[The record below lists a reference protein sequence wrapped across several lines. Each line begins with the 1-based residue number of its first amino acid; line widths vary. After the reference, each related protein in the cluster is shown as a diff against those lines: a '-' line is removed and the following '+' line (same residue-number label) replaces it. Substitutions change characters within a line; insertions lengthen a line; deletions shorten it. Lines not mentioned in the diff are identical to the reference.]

1 MEAVEVDN
9 SIAVEQSQYPAEF
22 GKPSA
27 EYENGSDTAANEKV
41 TAKNNLKEAEMELN
55 SAESETNGEE
65 REVNAAES
73 EVNAAE
79 SDLNSVE
86 GELNSAE
93 SELNSADNVVNAAEN
108 EADTLEDSVAPA
120 ETVGETYPTFEI
132 GCAETISEDA
142 FEEEKTVSEDIL
154 ENGDS
159 EALFKDYDVENNKLN
174 GLDDNGL
181 DDEADISTKESEL
194 DEEESSPKEQEP
206 VNESNETEKVPADPK
221 PSPVKKESDDGD
233 EPNEDPNRDGDGDSD
248 LEMDPEIAAAMEASL
263 LETEQMDEKEDDDE
277 PKSDEAKEPLI
288 RFCNET
294 EVDEDEEDVDDPM
307 DVDDHDAIAA
317 DDEELTLE
325 GEAVT
330 GEMEIGGI
338 EIGSSISISNPLE
351 ADGNP
356 LDEDPGDYDPLVEDG
371 CGIAVD
377 EESNEFL
384 DRVNSG
390 FMTQIH
396 SFPELSN
403 GKGARGPRGPYK
415 RRNRDEDYDPLAPS
429 APVQKRSKPSGT
441 LTCSLCHFPFPC
453 IGELKLHRFTDHEN
467 QAKPNFLDLAEVA
480 IGKCKTKGG
489 VSNQRIL
496 KEILNDPMTTDTNQK
511 AKIILNKALKFGVE
525 KGRLKLGKPGK
536 KATTQRYYLVKRKKD
551 IKKVFEQFNKNKK
564 LIEFNEDII
573 RNPPKP
579 PPKPARSLAPKLP
592 GVSITKISG
601 EPSKAGHITQP
612 DPKKFGRGKRT
623 GSKPTFGGEIT
634 LDSDSSD
641 DDIAIISEKITVKP
655 KKKVVVV
662 RGPGPGKGRGVTK
675 VAPKSSPAA
684 RKLPSNLVKVGGS
697 KPVQARPVAPAAAPK
712 KPTKTA
718 FDDSDEEED
727 LTCKM
732 CQSSFWFKS
741 QLVEHLTNTHNVENP
756 EKYFRKQ

>member
-1 MEAVEVDN
+1 MEAVEVDKK
-9 SIAVEQSQYPAEF
+9 SIAEQSQH
-22 GKPSA
+22 SS
-27 EYENGSDTAANEKV
+27 EYETSTAECDTHAEGYEKLTAENE
-41 TAKNNLKEAEMELN
+41 
-55 SAESETNGEE
+55 S
-65 REVNAAES
+65 NAAES
-73 EVNAAE
+73 ESNAADSE
-79 SDLNSVE
+79 SIAAKSDTIDTNAVEHETNSE
-86 GELNSAE
+86 E
-93 SELNSADNVVNAAEN
+93 
-108 EADTLEDSVAPA
+108 DTFTQTEIA
-120 ETVGETYPTFEI
+120 GETFPSFEI
-132 GCAETISEDA
+132 QCAETISEDA
-142 FEEEKTVSEDIL
+142 FEEEKTVTEDNL
-154 ENGDS
+154 ENS
-159 EALFKDYDVENNKLN
+159 ETLFKDYDTENGKVN
-174 GLDDNGL
+174 GY
-181 DDEADISTKESEL
+181 DDEADNSTKENDVNE
-194 DEEESSPKEQEP
+194 DESSPKEQEP
-206 VNESNETEKVPADPK
+206 VNESNETEKVVVDPK
-221 PSPVKKESDDGD
+221 PSPAKKENDDGD

-263 LETEQMDEKEDDDE
+263 LETEQMDEKDEDE
-277 PKSDEAKEPLI
+277 PRSDDAKEPLI

-294 EVDEDEEDVDDPM
+294 EVDDEEEDVDDPM
-307 DVDDHDAIAA
+307 AVDAISA

-338 EIGSSISISNPLE
+338 EIGTSIPISNPLE

-377 EESNEFL
+377 EDTNGFL

-390 FMTQIH
+390 YMTQIH
-396 SFPELSN
+396 SFPELN
-403 GKGARGPRGPYK
+403 GGKGARGPRGPYK
-415 RRNRDEDYDPLAPS
+415 KRNRDEDYDPLATS

-453 IGELKLHRFTDHEN
+453 IGELKLHRYTDHEN

-496 KEILNDPMTTDTNQK
+496 KEILNDPMTTDSNQK

-525 KGRLKLGKPGK
+525 KGRLKYGKPGK
-536 KATTQRYYLVKRKKD
+536 KATTQRYYLVKKKKD

-564 LIEFNEDII
+564 LIEFNEDAV

-579 PPKPARSLAPKLP
+579 PPKPPRSLAPKLP
-592 GVSITKISG
+592 GVSITKIG
-601 EPSKAGHITQP
+601 GAPSKASHITQP

-641 DDIAIISEKITVKP
+641 DEIAIISEKITVKP

-662 RGPGPGKGRGVTK
+662 RGPASGQKGKAVTK
-675 VAPKSSPAA
+675 IAPKASPAA

-712 KPTKTA
+712 RPTKTA

-741 QLVEHLTNTHNVENP
+741 QLVEHLTTTHNVENP